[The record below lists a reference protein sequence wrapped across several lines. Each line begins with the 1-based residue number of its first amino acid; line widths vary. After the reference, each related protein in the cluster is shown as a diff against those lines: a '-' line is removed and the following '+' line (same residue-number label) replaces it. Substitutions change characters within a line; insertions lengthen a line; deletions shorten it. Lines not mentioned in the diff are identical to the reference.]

1 MGQLKPKLYR
11 DEGGMGQL
19 KTKLYRDEGGTGQP
33 DNDFRLSIYTN
44 GELGMDENLNSFVA
58 ATMHLFFLNLQ
69 KMSLMSWEGGTPKTR

>member
-1 MGQLKPKLYR
+1 M
-11 DEGGMGQL
+11 
-19 KTKLYRDEGGTGQP
+19 GQP